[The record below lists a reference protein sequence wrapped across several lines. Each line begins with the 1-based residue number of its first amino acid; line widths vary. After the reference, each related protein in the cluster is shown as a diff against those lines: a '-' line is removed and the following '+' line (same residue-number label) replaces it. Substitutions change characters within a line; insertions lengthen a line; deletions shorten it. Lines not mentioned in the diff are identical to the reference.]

1 MTPNYCFPKFGGR
14 QACCDDRALALGG
27 VRPKNSKD
35 RALGLERAQ
44 HSPRTLGGVRR
55 ARFMTG
61 GGYRLL
67 ASANFGELFLGCI
80 EATFCK

>member
-35 RALGLERAQ
+35 RALSLERAQ

-55 ARFMTG
+55 AASVGAGNRPEG
-61 GGYRLL
+61 GSLTT
-67 ASANFGELFLGCI
+67 A
-80 EATFCK
+80 